1 MFYMSLELDMDT
13 LTQLLMLPEENIGT
27 PDVTILPESY
37 PIRSRPGEY
46 VDIIIVGSTFF
57 GMELV
62 ETQQCPLVSQCSGKY
77 LFIHS
82 FMEISCKSK
91 LYKIQILKTVLDAV
105 FLKEG

>member
-1 MFYMSLELDMDT
+1 MYHLHFGIELDMDT
-13 LTQLLMLPEENIGT
+13 LTQLLVLPEENIGT

-62 ETQQCPLVSQCSGKY
+62 ERQHPHLVSQCCGKY
-77 LFIHS
+77 LSIFH
-82 FMEISCKSK
+82 
-91 LYKIQILKTVLDAV
+91 
-105 FLKEG
+105 